1 MFNKN
6 GGRIGCTVG
15 IAVTTLGDSLTVSSS
30 HHHHQTQ
37 YNANVLNAQII
48 TLHLPQVPRRSPSAQ
63 RKRGKRHGRQRI
75 RVLTLYNGRRSSVR
89 FHCSIPPYLHTQGPS
104 FYVPVPIVCLV
115 ILSPTLASGTRV
127 FKNVH
132 IHLCSNPVH
141 EPNFSSARFSL
152 TIYFHGLFRL
162 SSLLTMSPSGSQL
175 DEKLRLC
182 ASFFFSSLIS

>member
-1 MFNKN
+1 M
-6 GGRIGCTVG
+6 
-15 IAVTTLGDSLTVSSS
+15 
-30 HHHHQTQ
+30 
-37 YNANVLNAQII
+37 

-63 RKRGKRHGRQRI
+63 RKRGKRHARQRI

-89 FHCSIPPYLHTQGPS
+89 FRCSIPPYLHTQGLS

-152 TIYFHGLFRL
+152 TIYIHGLFRL
-162 SSLLTMSPSGSQL
+162 SSPLLTMSPSGSQL

-182 ASFFFSSLIS
+182 ASFFFSSLNS